1 MSEISILE
9 VSLSYYNSLFS
20 FNSLIILTLSFSPPA
35 PTRLFRSVLS
45 VKDEFYHRHIIQ
57 HDLFAPV
64 FDLFRNRSSSVGNN
78 LLSSAILEMC
88 DFICIENIKSLID
101 YIVTTHLTSK
111 YPGSSIGINNLSL
124 EEIANPH
131 VETFKELR
139 RIYNENTMTEKQ
151 GGGGLL
157 MLDNEVSINGS
168 RDGIAMNGEDSII
181 LNEKALEDQRKFRQ
195 ADEDDSYFNDD
206 DDA

>member
-1 MSEISILE
+1 M
-9 VSLSYYNSLFS
+9 
-20 FNSLIILTLSFSPPA
+20 
-35 PTRLFRSVLS
+35 LS

-57 HDLFAPV
+57 HNLFAPV

-88 DFICIENIKSLID
+88 DFICLENIKSLID
-101 YIVTTHLTSK
+101 YIVTKHLTSK
-111 YPGSSIGINNLSL
+111 NPESSIGISNLSL
-124 EEIANPH
+124 EEIANPR
-131 VETFKELR
+131 VNTFKQLR
-139 RIYNENTMTEKQ
+139 KIYNENTKTENQ

-157 MLDNEVSINGS
+157 MLDNEVSINES
-168 RDGIAMNGEDSII
+168 RDGVAINGEDNII

-195 ADEDDSYFNDD
+195 ADEDDSYFNVD

>member
-111 YPGSSIGINNLSL
+111 NPGSSIGISNLSL

-131 VETFKELR
+131 VETFKQLR
-139 RIYNENTMTEKQ
+139 KIYNENTKTE
-151 GGGGLL
+151 
-157 MLDNEVSINGS
+157 NHC
-168 RDGIAMNGEDSII
+168 
-181 LNEKALEDQRKFRQ
+181 
-195 ADEDDSYFNDD
+195 
-206 DDA
+206 

>member
-1 MSEISILE
+1 M
-9 VSLSYYNSLFS
+9 
-20 FNSLIILTLSFSPPA
+20 
-35 PTRLFRSVLS
+35 LS

-88 DFICIENIKSLID
+88 DFICLENIKSLID
-101 YIVTTHLTSK
+101 YIVTKHFTSK
-111 YPGSSIGINNLSL
+111 NPKSSIGISNLSL
-124 EEIANPH
+124 EEIANPR
-131 VETFKELR
+131 VNTFKQLR
-139 RIYNENTMTEKQ
+139 KIYNENTKTENQ

-168 RDGIAMNGEDSII
+168 RDGVAINGEDNII

-206 DDA
+206 DDP

>member
-1 MSEISILE
+1 M
-9 VSLSYYNSLFS
+9 
-20 FNSLIILTLSFSPPA
+20 
-35 PTRLFRSVLS
+35 LS

-64 FDLFRNRSSSVGNN
+64 FDLFRNSSSSVGNN

-88 DFICIENIKSLID
+88 DFICIENIKSLIH
-101 YIVTTHLTSK
+101 YIVTTHSTCK
-111 YPGSSIGINNLSL
+111 NPESSIGISSLSL

-131 VETFKELR
+131 VETFKQLR
-139 RIYNENTMTEKQ
+139 KIYNENTTTENQ

-157 MLDNEVSINGS
+157 ILDNEVSINGI
-168 RDGIAMNGEDSII
+168 RDGVAMNGEDSII

-195 ADEDDSYFNDD
+195 AEEDDSYFNDD